1 MVNIEAKWVR
11 NGNTLA
17 LLKLIQ
23 GNQKKGKKKKVL
35 GSQTRLLELA
45 LAISLIILIFFS
57 FQSTT
62 SLFLCRKCQMWN
74 LVQS

>member
-1 MVNIEAKWVR
+1 MGEKWEYTSTTQIDSR
-11 NGNTLA
+11 EP
-17 LLKLIQ
+17 
-23 GNQKKGKKKKVL
+23 KKRKKKKVM

>member
-1 MVNIEAKWVR
+1 MGEKWEYTSTTQIDSR
-11 NGNTLA
+11 EP
-17 LLKLIQ
+17 
-23 GNQKKGKKKKVL
+23 KKREKKKVM

-45 LAISLIILIFFS
+45 LAISLIILIFLS

>member
-23 GNQKKGKKKKVL
+23 GNQKKGKKKVL
-35 GSQTRLLELA
+35 GYQTRLLELA